1 MPATIQQ
8 PPADTTN
15 VFNRLDQDWAI
26 TCRRHRR
33 TDTLAR
39 WAADEPA
46 LADVTGLDQLAARGQ
61 AVPAGHFVAVL
72 AITRTGDSLA
82 ARTLMQM
89 IRPGLVKITRELY
102 TRRHP
107 NLASE
112 VITAAW
118 ACIHRIQ
125 AGTVNI
131 HTASCLL
138 RSIRRDVLRA
148 RLSTHPTASLDAL
161 DPADPSHDDTN
172 DTPDIGESLAQVVE
186 PAETL
191 ALAGRLAK
199 AAMDDA
205 VRRGVITQTTADLVW
220 QSAVDQEPV
229 SALAAA
235 AGTPISTAYAL
246 RAAGHAQLREHLA
259 AA

>member
-15 VFNRLDQDWAI
+15 VFARLDQDWAI
-26 TCRRHRR
+26 TCRQHRR

-39 WAADEPA
+39 WAAEEPA
-46 LADVTGLDQLAARGQ
+46 LAGVTGLDQLAARGQ

-72 AITRTGDSLA
+72 RITRTGDPLA
-82 ARTLMQM
+82 ARTLLQM
-89 IRPGLVKITRELY
+89 IRPGLVNITRELY

-107 NLASE
+107 HLAAE

-118 ACIHRIQ
+118 ACIYRVQ
-125 AGTVNI
+125 VGTVSI
-131 HTASCLL
+131 HTAGCLL

-148 RLSTHPTASLDAL
+148 RLATQPTVSLDAL
-161 DPADPSHDDTN
+161 DPADPSNDDTN

-186 PAETL
+186 PAE
-191 ALAGRLAK
+191 ALAGCLAK

-220 QSAVDQEPV
+220 HSAVDQEPV

-246 RAAGHAQLREHLA
+246 RAAGHAQLREHLTA
-259 AA
+259 A